1 MWLKNGDRLFN
12 LSNLESIRVEP
23 NTPYRKAQPESHRMV
38 GILKGGKMHLAYAD
52 EETLLDWIQEIA
64 GTIKVTPVETRVFID
79 MDVTA
84 E

>member
-38 GILKGGKMHLAYAD
+38 GSLKGGKMHLAYAD
-52 EETLLDWIQEIA
+52 EETLLDWIQEIWS
-64 GTIKVTPVETRVFID
+64 TIVLTSVNKLGFID
-79 MDVTA
+79 MDV
-84 E
+84 

>member
-52 EETLLDWIQEIA
+52 EETLMDWIQDMWA
-64 GTIKVTPVETRVFID
+64 TITTTPVDARAFVD
-79 MDVTA
+79 MDV
-84 E
+84 